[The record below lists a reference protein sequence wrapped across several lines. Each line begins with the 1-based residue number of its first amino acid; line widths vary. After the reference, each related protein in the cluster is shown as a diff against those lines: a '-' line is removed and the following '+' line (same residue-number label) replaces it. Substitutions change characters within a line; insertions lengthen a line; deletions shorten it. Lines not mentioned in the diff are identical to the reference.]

1 MLTPSQMKYGVLGKL
16 SAARQKIQYRNF
28 QPVCGEDAVVRGIDD
43 QVAYL
48 TRLLDR
54 GNMELFL
61 KRLAETVS
69 RLHDACWGRGLFIP
83 EFDELARRATLTES
97 RSKRGTAHSRLLV
110 HVASVVHPAGGH
122 TRVIEDIAAS
132 LPDYEHVLIITNMNQ
147 LAPMQ
152 LAPLRDR
159 FTALRLRVHLLNRS
173 GWTRKLLQ
181 LSSLLDSLSPLA
193 ILVLAHYADS
203 VAFAG
208 IGGHAAPSV
217 LFLHQCDHMPALG
230 ASRIDLTHVDL
241 TPGCHHFCKS
251 RRGISPHMLN
261 LMVRNG
267 GLVRTAGRVGAT
279 GATCGSP
286 HKYSG
291 STEFSYA
298 QLLAALFSAGV
309 GQIFHIGDMPEE
321 QKNQI
326 CSEVMANGQ
335 DAERIIFLPNVPS
348 LTAKLLE
355 ISPDFYLVSHPV
367 GGGKATLEAMSVSL
381 PILHARPAGSLPLLV
396 VDMTYGCSLTI
407 STLDEIPVVLKRLAD
422 EGQVLSSRTRA
433 TYEKYYSEAAFRQG
447 LLSAIGR

>member
-83 EFDELARRATLTES
+83 ELDELARKASLTIAPTPNPPVNS
-97 RSKRGTAHSRLLV
+97 GTVL
-110 HVASVVHPAGGH
+110 HVTTGVYSTGGH
-122 TRVIEDIAAS
+122 TRVIQDIVANLPEYRHELTVTGMTADHPDLLLLKPWFDHFNLNIHILSSSSLTARSRELSHLLAA
-132 LPDYEHVLIITNMNQ
+132 LRPEIITLFGNNN
-147 LAPMQ
+147 
-152 LAPLRDR
+152 D
-159 FTALRLRVHLLNRS
+159 VVLNVTVTHRS
-173 GWTRKLLQ
+173 ASR
-181 LSSLLDSLSPLA
+181 
-193 ILVLAHYADS
+193 
-203 VAFAG
+203 
-208 IGGHAAPSV
+208 V
-217 LFLHQCDHMPALG
+217 LFFHHVDHYPCLG
-230 ASRIDLTHVDL
+230 ASRSEFTHVDL
-241 TPGCHHFCKS
+241 TPGCHDIC
-251 RRGISPHMLN
+251 LN
-261 LMVRNG
+261 QPILNASMV
-267 GLVRTAGRVGAT
+267 GLTVRDAGTVRPTENRSIT

-286 HKYSG
+286 HKYDG
-291 STEFSYA
+291 SIGFSYG
-298 QLLAALFSAGV
+298 QLLAALFSVGV
-309 GQIFHIGDMPEE
+309 GKMFHVGDMSEE
-321 QKNQI
+321 QKNETRA
-326 CSEVMANGQ
+326 EVTANGQ

-348 LTAKLLE
+348 LTEKLLE

-367 GGGKATLEAMSVSL
+367 GGGKATLEAMSVGL

-396 VDMTYGCSLTI
+396 VDMTYGSSLTV
-407 STLDEIPVVLKRLAD
+407 STLDEIPVVLKRLTD
-422 EGQVLSSRTRA
+422 EGQVLSRRTRA